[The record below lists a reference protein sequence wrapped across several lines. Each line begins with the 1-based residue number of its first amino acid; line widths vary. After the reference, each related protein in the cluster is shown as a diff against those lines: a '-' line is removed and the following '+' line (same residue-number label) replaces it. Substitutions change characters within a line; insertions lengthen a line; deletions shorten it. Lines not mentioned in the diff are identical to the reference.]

1 VALRKEIAMAMR
13 EARAEPR
20 VAGREGK
27 ASAAV
32 GGWLAG
38 VRTFPQQTKTFLSEV
53 RAETQRVTWPTRK
66 QIRVT
71 TVVVIV
77 TVFFFGFYFAVLDYI
92 FSDLIGRLLRWGG

>member
-1 VALRKEIAMAMR
+1 MAMR

-77 TVFFFGFYFAVLDYI
+77 TVFFFGLYLFVV
-92 FSDLIGRLLRWGG
+92 DLGVSRLVEQVIQFFKS